1 MSSIRNRSQAN
12 FDWISFSL
20 YVSLVV
26 IGALMLYATD
36 HTAQQADYLAF
47 SDSFKRQLIWVGIS
61 FVMCL
66 MCLIVDWKVWL
77 TFAYP
82 IFGISLLLLLLVL
95 VFGVEVNG
103 SKSWVSI
110 VGFRFQPS
118 EFAKMGACL
127 ALASFISSIRFKVSE
142 LKSLAIIF
150 AMMIAPALL
159 ILLQPDAGSAIV
171 FGSFL
176 IMFYRAG
183 LSPIIYILGFA
194 FILVFIFSLI
204 YSPYLV
210 ILCLGIGS
218 LFFFL
223 TQLDNKLLWLGA
235 VVSASIAAGILFYQG
250 YQLPAIGGLLVLLLV
265 FMVYLIQQRKSAFS
279 ITLIT
284 SLVIL
289 SFFSFG
295 SNYAFHNFL
304 KSHQKDRINVWLQPE
319 KTDPHG
325 SRYNLVQSQAAIGSG
340 GLQGKGFLNGTMTK
354 LNYVPAQSTDFIFS
368 TIGEEQGFIGSFGI
382 VLLYTFLLIRITII
396 GERSKQKFILSYAY
410 GFAGILFIHYFVNI
424 GMTIGLMPIVGI
436 PLPLISKGGSSLLI
450 FSMMMGILLKMDM
463 SRMSRV

>member
-1 MSSIRNRSQAN
+1 MSSIRNRSQAS
-12 FDWISFSL
+12 FDWVSFSL
-20 YVSLVV
+20 YISLVV
-26 IGALMLYATD
+26 IGGLMLYATEHSQD
-36 HTAQQADYLAF
+36 SNYLVF
-47 SDSFKRQLIWVGIS
+47 SESFKRQLVWIGIS
-61 FVMCL
+61 LVMFF

-82 IFGISLLLLLLVL
+82 IFGLALVLLLFVIL
-95 VFGVEVNG
+95 FGVEVKG
-103 SKSWVSI
+103 ARSWISI
-110 VGFRFQPS
+110 FGFRFQPS
-118 EFAKMGACL
+118 EFAKMGTCL
-127 ALASFISSIRFKVSE
+127 ALASYISSIRFKISE
-142 LKSLAIIF
+142 VKSLATVF
-150 AMMIAPALL
+150 AMMVIPALL

-171 FGSFL
+171 FSSFL

-183 LSPIIYILGFA
+183 LSPMIYIFGFS
-194 FILVFIFSLI
+194 FVLVFIFSLI

-210 ILCLGIGS
+210 ILCLFIGS

-235 VVSASIAAGILFYQG
+235 VVSISVAAGILFFQG
-250 YQLPAIGGLLVLLLV
+250 YELPAIGGVLILLLV
-265 FMVYLIQQRKSAFS
+265 FMVYLMQQRKTTFS
-279 ITLIT
+279 ITLMV
-284 SLVIL
+284 SVVML

-304 KSHQKDRINVWLQPE
+304 KEHQKDRINVWLQPE

-340 GLQGKGFLNGTMTK
+340 GFQGKGFLNGTMTK
-354 LNYVPAQSTDFIFS
+354 LNYVPEQSTDFIFS
-368 TIGEEQGFIGSFGI
+368 TIGEEQGFIGSFGVI
-382 VLLYTFLLIRITII
+382 LLFTSLLIRISII
-396 GERSKQKFILSYAY
+396 GERSKQKFIMSYAY

-436 PLPLISKGGSSLLI
+436 PLPFISKGGSSLLI

>member
-1 MSSIRNRSQAN
+1 
-12 FDWISFSL
+12 
-20 YVSLVV
+20 
-26 IGALMLYATD
+26 MLYATEHSQD
-36 HTAQQADYLAF
+36 SNALFF
-47 SDSFKRQLIWVGIS
+47 SDSLKRQLIWIGIS
-61 FVMCL
+61 LVMFF

-82 IFGISLLLLLLVL
+82 IFGLAIILLFFVL
-95 VFGVEVNG
+95 IFGVEVKG
-103 SKSWVSI
+103 AKSWISL

-118 EFAKMGACL
+118 EFAKLGTCL
-127 ALASFISSIRFKVSE
+127 ALASYISSIRFNVDE
-142 LKSLAIIF
+142 LKSLAAVF

-171 FGSFL
+171 FSSFL

-183 LSPIIYILGFA
+183 LSPILYIFGFS
-194 FILVFIFSLI
+194 FVLVFVFSLI

-210 ILCLGIGS
+210 ILCLFIVG
-218 LFFFL
+218 LFFYL
-223 TQLDNKLLWLGA
+223 TQLDNKLLWFGA
-235 VVSASIAAGILFYQG
+235 VASISVAAGILFFQG
-250 YQLPAIGGLLVLLLV
+250 YQLPAIGGVLLLFLV
-265 FMVYLIQQRKSAFS
+265 FMVYLIQQRKATFS
-279 ITLIT
+279 IALLV
-284 SLVIL
+284 SVVIL
-289 SFFSFG
+289 SMFSFG

-304 KSHQKDRINVWLQPE
+304 KPHQKDRINVWLQPE

-354 LNYVPAQSTDFIFS
+354 LNYVPEQSTDFIFS
-368 TIGEEQGFIGSFGI
+368 TIGEEQGFLGSFGI
-382 VLLYTFLLIRITII
+382 VLLFTSLLIRITII
-396 GERSKQKFILSYAY
+396 GERSKQKFIMSYAY
-410 GFAGILFIHYFVNI
+410 GFAGILFVHYFVNI

-436 PLPLISKGGSSLLI
+436 PLPFISKGGSSLLI

>member
-1 MSSIRNRSQAN
+1 MSSIRTRSQAS
-12 FDWISFSL
+12 FDWISLSL
-20 YVSLVV
+20 YISLVV

-36 HTAQQADYLAF
+36 HNQGADYFEFTA
-47 SDSFKRQLIWVGIS
+47 SFKRQITWVGIS
-61 FVMCL
+61 AIMFL
-66 MCLIVDWKVWL
+66 MCLIVDWKAWL

-82 IFGISLLLLLLVL
+82 IFGISIALLLFVL
-95 VFGVEVNG
+95 IFGVEVKG
-103 SKSWVSI
+103 AKAWISF

-118 EFAKMGACL
+118 EFAKLATCL
-127 ALASFISSIRFKVSE
+127 ALSSFISSIRFKVNE
-142 LKSLAIIF
+142 FRSLGTVFGI
-150 AMMIAPALL
+150 MLLPALL

-171 FGSFL
+171 FSSFL

-183 LSPIIYILGFA
+183 LSSILYIFGFS
-194 FILVFIFSLI
+194 FVLVFIFSLVF
-204 YSPYLV
+204 SPSLV
-210 ILCLGIGS
+210 ILCLFVAS

-223 TQLDNKLLWLGA
+223 TQFDNKLLWSGA
-235 VVSASIAAGILFYQG
+235 VVLISIAASILYSQG
-250 YQLPAIGGLLVLLLV
+250 HELLALVGLLSLILV
-265 FMVYLIQQRKSAFS
+265 FMVYLIQQRKLRFS
-279 ITLIT
+279 VTLIT
-284 SLVIL
+284 SVIIL

-304 KSHQKDRINVWLQPE
+304 KEHQKDRINVWLQPE

-354 LNYVPAQSTDFIFS
+354 LNYVPEQSTDFIFS
-368 TIGEEQGFIGSFGI
+368 TIGEEQGFIGSVGI
-382 VLLYTFLLIRITII
+382 ILLYTFLLIRITII
-396 GERSKQKFILSYAY
+396 GERSKQKFILCYAY

-436 PLPLISKGGSSLLI
+436 PLPFISKGGSSMLI